1 MYFHLKLLTNTKPD
15 QVEDVSIEFAEIRI
29 YTVPVSTIDDVKL
42 SPNTIVLKNELG
54 EMRKCS
60 QPWVIRFHIVSKLK
74 IPEEHYLRLLQLYMP
89 RRNENE
95 LKQGSQSYEDRYKEA
110 EGHILSNIKKHEAC
124 NET

>member
-110 EGHILSNIKKHEAC
+110 EGHILSNMKKHEAC
-124 NET
+124 KET